1 MRITRIL
8 SILFAISSIAI
19 ILIAICTDWNDGVFL
34 PLGLALCLCSNACM
48 LIHSV
53 IRRKRK

>member
-1 MRITRIL
+1 MKLTRIL
-8 SILFAISSIAI
+8 SILFAISSILI
-19 ILIAICTDWNDGVFL
+19 ILIAICTDWNDQLFL
-34 PLGLALCLCSNACM
+34 PLGLALCLCGNACM